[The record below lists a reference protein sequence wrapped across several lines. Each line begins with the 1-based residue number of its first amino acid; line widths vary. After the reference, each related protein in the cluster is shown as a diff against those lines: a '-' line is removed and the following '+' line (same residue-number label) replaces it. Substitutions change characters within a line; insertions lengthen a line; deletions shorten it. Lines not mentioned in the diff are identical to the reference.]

1 MYLHLGQETTVC
13 TREVVG
19 IFDLDTCTIS
29 AKTREFLSRAEKAGR
44 VVNTSME
51 LPKSFVVA
59 AGENTRVYICQNSGQ
74 TIKNRLGLAGKE
86 TPGQHKKMLE

>member
-1 MYLHLGQETTVC
+1 MYLHLGQETTVH
-13 TREVVG
+13 TGDVVG

-29 AKTREFLSRAEKAGR
+29 AKTREFLGRAEKQGQ

-59 AGENTRVYICQNSGQ
+59 GGKTQTVYICQNSGQ
-74 TIKNRLGLAGKE
+74 TIKNRLGFMEKTTRE
-86 TPGQHKKMLE
+86 KHK